1 MAKIWHII
9 KYEYSR
15 HVFQKRFLFSLLS
28 LPMAVI
34 AMVGVVLL
42 MGVFSM
48 DSTPVGYID
57 HSGIL
62 ADPLRLE
69 TSGDIFDPLIEF
81 RAYQDEDLARTDLE
95 AGEIQAYYILPE
107 DYVESLSVELF
118 YLEEPGSGV
127 QSQFRSFVRRNL
139 MAAENIDPQLE
150 KRLSEGSL
158 VTVEALDGSR
168 TMREDQWFLIFTPFI
183 AGILYIIV
191 VMTSGGYLMQAVV
204 EEKENRTMEIVITSV
219 TPGQLMTGKIIGN
232 IAIGLTQLVIWLLFG
247 WLGLV
252 VGGYFWPV
260 LQDFSLPANYI
271 LILIVLL
278 LPSFV
283 MISALMAAI
292 GATMTE
298 MREAQQISGMFSI
311 STTIPFYVSSMIM
324 MNPNGTLATVLSFFP
339 LTSPITI
346 LMRMGF
352 AVVPTWQIALNIVL
366 LVIFAVLAIWFA
378 GRAFRMGMLQYG
390 KKLSLKEIFRKN
402 VQP

>member
-1 MAKIWHII
+1 VAKIWHII

-352 AVVPTWQIALNIVL
+352 AVVPTWQIVINIAL
-366 LVIFAVLAIWFA
+366 LVVFAVLAIWFA

>member
-1 MAKIWHII
+1 VAKIWHII

-139 MAAENIDPQLE
+139 MEAENIDPQLE

-352 AVVPTWQIALNIVL
+352 AVVPTWQIVINIAL
-366 LVIFAVLAIWFA
+366 LVVFAVLAIWFA